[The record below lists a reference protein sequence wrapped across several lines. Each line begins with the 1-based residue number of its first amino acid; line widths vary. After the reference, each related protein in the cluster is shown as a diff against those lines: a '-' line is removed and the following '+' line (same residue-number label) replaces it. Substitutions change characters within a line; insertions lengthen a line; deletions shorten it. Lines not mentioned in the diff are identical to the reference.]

1 METSE
6 GEERWEK
13 GVSDEG
19 DMSKVQHA
27 HIYENITTNPITFYV
42 NYKLSK
48 RAFIRIQSVADSLP
62 SPSLPPS
69 LCTQEDF
76 CKGERSTWKQRDT
89 I

>member
-27 HIYENITTNPITFYV
+27 HIYENITMSPITFYV

-48 RAFIRIQSVADSLP
+48 RAFIRI
-62 SPSLPPS
+62 
-69 LCTQEDF
+69 
-76 CKGERSTWKQRDT
+76 
-89 I
+89 